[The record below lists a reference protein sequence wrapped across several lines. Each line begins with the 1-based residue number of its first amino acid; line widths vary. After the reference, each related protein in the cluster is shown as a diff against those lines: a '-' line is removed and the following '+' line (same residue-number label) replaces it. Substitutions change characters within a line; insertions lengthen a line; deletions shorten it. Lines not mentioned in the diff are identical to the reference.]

1 MIIIFIH
8 RGLRPDSELE
18 EHACE
23 RLERLAELMP
33 IEVAE
38 FTLERSGP
46 GGALFTARIH
56 LATAGHDY
64 SAESQDHTKVEA
76 IDQVLAKL
84 SIQFHQ
90 SSRDLSSGRSN
101 PRAAKATASSW
112 NQSLLFAA
120 T

>member
-8 RGLRPDSELE
+8 RGLRADKESQEIV
-18 EHACE
+18 CE
-23 RLERLAELMP
+23 RIDRLAKLLP

-38 FTLERSGP
+38 VTLERSGP
-46 GGALFTARIH
+46 VGSLFTARIH
-56 LATAGHDY
+56 LATAGQDY
-64 SAESQDHTKVEA
+64 SAESRDHTKVGA

-84 SIQFHQ
+84 TSHFHQ
-90 SSRDLSSGRSN
+90 SNRSLSPGRSSL
-101 PRAAKATASSW
+101 RAAKATASSW

>member
-46 GGALFTARIH
+46 DGSLFTARIH

-64 SAESQDHTKVEA
+64 SAESRDQTKVGA
-76 IDQVLAKL
+76 IEQVMAKL

-90 SSRDLSSGRSN
+90 SSRGLAPGRSN

>member
-8 RGLRPDSELE
+8 RGLRPDKEWQE
-18 EHACE
+18 IVCE
-23 RLERLAELMP
+23 RIERLAKLLP

-38 FTLERSGP
+38 VTLERSGP
-46 GGALFTARIH
+46 VGSLFTARIH

-64 SAESQDHTKVEA
+64 SAESRDHTKVGA

-84 SIQFHQ
+84 TSHFHQ
-90 SSRDLSSGRSN
+90 SSRGLAPGRSIL
-101 PRAAKATASSW
+101 RAAKATASSW